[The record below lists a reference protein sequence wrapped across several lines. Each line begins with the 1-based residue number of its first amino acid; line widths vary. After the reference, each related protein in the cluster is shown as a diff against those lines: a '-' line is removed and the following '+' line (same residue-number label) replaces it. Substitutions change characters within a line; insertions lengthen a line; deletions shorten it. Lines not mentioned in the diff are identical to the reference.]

1 MSRPIQKKEQIVE
14 AAMKLFVE
22 KGVEATTTREIAE
35 LAKTGEGTMF
45 RHYKSK
51 EALAWE
57 IFDEN
62 LSLLIRN
69 FEETTSHL
77 TTTRD
82 KIHAMVEKCYVLY
95 ETDRVRCAYLLLVEH
110 TAAHNMGPDYR
121 TPIKVLDEVIQ
132 AGQAKGEVKEMDHA
146 LATALVI
153 GAILRIPLFKYY
165 GQIQNDLREFIEPVT
180 EAVWSMIGVPA
191 GSSQAVV
198 RSSSL

>member
-1 MSRPIQKKEQIVE
+1 MSRPIQKKTQIVE

-22 KGVEATTTREIAE
+22 KGIEGTTTKDIAA

-57 IFDEN
+57 VFDEN
-62 LSLLIRN
+62 LQALIN
-69 FEETTSHL
+69 EYEEHSKAMV
-77 TTTRD
+77 TTRE
-82 KIHAMVEKCYVLY
+82 KIRAMVDVCYQLY
-95 ETDRVRCAYLLLVEH
+95 ETDRYRCAYLLLFEH
-110 TAAHNMGPDYR
+110 TAAHRMPPNYR
-121 TPIKVLDEVIQ
+121 TPIKVLDEIIQ
-132 AGQAKGEVKEMDHA
+132 AAQAKGEVKAMDHA

-180 EAVWSMIGVPA
+180 EAVWTMIGKPVD
-191 GSSQAVV
+191 
-198 RSSSL
+198 SSLSAVGSKT